1 MCPACVAG
9 AAWIIGSVVT
19 TGGIG
24 ALGAKMFRSKRNSKV
39 HATESP
45 KQRRKGDGYSD
56 KQEGNLESG
65 AAS

>member
-1 MCPACVAG
+1 MCPACMAG

-19 TGGIG
+19 TGGLT
-24 ALGAKMFRSKRNSKV
+24 ALGAKMFRSKRN
-39 HATESP
+39 TETQDP
-45 KQRRKGDGYSD
+45 DNAKQRRKGDGYGD

>member
-1 MCPACVAG
+1 MCPACMAG
-9 AAWIIGSVVT
+9 AAWIIGSVVI

-24 ALGAKMFRSKRNSKV
+24 ALGAKMFRSKRHTKTDDLEN
-39 HATESP
+39 T
-45 KQRRKGDGYSD
+45 KQRRNGDGYGD

>member
-1 MCPACVAG
+1 MCPACMAG

-19 TGGIG
+19 TGGIS
-24 ALGAKMFRSKRNSKV
+24 ALGAKMLRSNRNSKV
-39 HATESP
+39 HATENP
-45 KQRRKGDGYSD
+45 KQRRKGDDYGD